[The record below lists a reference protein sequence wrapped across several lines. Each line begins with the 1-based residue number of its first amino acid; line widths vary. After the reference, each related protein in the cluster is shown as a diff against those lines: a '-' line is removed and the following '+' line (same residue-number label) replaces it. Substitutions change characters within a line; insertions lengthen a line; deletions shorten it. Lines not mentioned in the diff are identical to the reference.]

1 MYIVFLWK
9 STDVKC
15 KLQEI
20 ERKFVFKM
28 STTKEG
34 HAVGSPAPCLDDGNL
49 EDIFLS
55 IWLLLADSRYL
66 EQPNQLQI
74 WSFLSLKIK
83 Y

>member
-55 IWLLLADSRYL
+55 I
-66 EQPNQLQI
+66 
-74 WSFLSLKIK
+74 
-83 Y
+83 